1 MITRANTDPVSART
15 GIRERSSELP
25 PRCAEGGAGAAV
37 EEGEGDGV
45 GAEASGATEPDALT
59 LPITPCHTTV
69 LASFFV
75 DDEGVEI
82 SPPSEAS
89 TTTES

>member
-1 MITRANTDPVSART
+1 MIVRANTDPVSART

-25 PRCAEGGAGAAV
+25 PRCAEGAGAAV

-59 LPITPCHTTV
+59 LSVTPCHTTV

-75 DDEGVEI
+75 DDEGTEI

>member
-15 GIRERSSELP
+15 GVRECPSELP

-37 EEGEGDGV
+37 EEGEADGI
-45 GAEASGATEPDALT
+45 GAEAFGATEPDALT
-59 LPITPCHTTV
+59 LPVTLCHTTV

>member
-1 MITRANTDPVSART
+1 M
-15 GIRERSSELP
+15 
-25 PRCAEGGAGAAV
+25 GAAV
-37 EEGEGDGV
+37 EEGEADGI
-45 GAEASGATEPDALT
+45 GAEAFGATEPDALT
-59 LPITPCHTTV
+59 LPVTLCHTTV

>member
-1 MITRANTDPVSART
+1 MITKASTDPVSARM
-15 GIRERSSELP
+15 GIKERPTELP
-25 PRCAEGGAGAAV
+25 PRCSEEDAGLV
-37 EEGEGDGV
+37 LEEGEGDGV
-45 GAEASGATEPDALT
+45 GAAAPGSTDPDALT
-59 LPITPCHTTV
+59 LSVTPGHTTV

-75 DDEGVEI
+75 DDEGTKI

>member
-1 MITRANTDPVSART
+1 MITRANTDPVTARM
-15 GIRERSSELP
+15 GINERPTELP
-25 PRCAEGGAGAAV
+25 PRCSEEDAGLV
-37 EEGEGDGV
+37 LEEGEGDGV
-45 GAEASGATEPDALT
+45 GAEAPGATEPDALT
-59 LPITPCHTTV
+59 LSVTPRHTTV

-75 DDEGVEI
+75 DDDGTEI

>member
-1 MITRANTDPVSART
+1 MITRANTDPVTARM
-15 GIRERSSELP
+15 GIKERPTELP
-25 PRCAEGGAGAAV
+25 PRCSEEAAEAVLGAGDV
-37 EEGEGDGV
+37 DGV
-45 GAEASGATEPDALT
+45 GAEAPGATEPDALT
-59 LPITPCHTTV
+59 LSVTPRHTTV

-75 DDEGVEI
+75 DDDGTEI

>member
-1 MITRANTDPVSART
+1 MITRANTDPVAART
-15 GIRERSSELP
+15 GIKECPTELP
-25 PRCAEGGAGAAV
+25 PRCSEEAAEVVLGAGDV
-37 EEGEGDGV
+37 DGT
-45 GAEASGATEPDALT
+45 GAEAPGSTEPDALT
-59 LPITPCHTTV
+59 LSVTPRHTTV

-75 DDEGVEI
+75 DDEGTEI

>member
-1 MITRANTDPVSART
+1 MITRANTDPVTART
-15 GIRERSSELP
+15 GIKERPTELP
-25 PRCAEGGAGAAV
+25 PRCSEGGAEVALEAGDV
-37 EEGEGDGV
+37 DGV

-59 LPITPCHTTV
+59 LFVTLCHTTV

-75 DDEGVEI
+75 DDEGAEI

-89 TTTES
+89 TMTES